1 MKLRSLSACALVSLS
16 VLSLVGCSAREDEDE
31 DGVESTEQA
40 IVGGVE
46 ARPGAWPG
54 TVALYKGGSRPSCG
68 GTLVAREW
76 VLTAAHCV
84 TAGSATGGVT
94 RVVIDRHRLSSTVG
108 ETRTVT
114 RAIRHPAF
122 NRSTLDNDIAL
133 LRLSS
138 PSTAPTAA
146 LIGSAQVDAVAVNA
160 STTAVGWGATSQGG
174 SGSDVLRQVS
184 VPVIAN
190 ATCRTMPQ
198 YGRVTANMICAGY
211 RQGTMDACQGDSG
224 GPLFIKIGEKFFEVG
239 LTSWGIGCARPNAP
253 GVYTRVSNYLRWLYD
268 QTDGAVGEVPGP
280 PPEEVPVIVE
290 APVEEASAGW

>member
-1 MKLRSLSACALVSLS
+1 MKLQFLLAHALAIPFLATS
-16 VLSLVGCSAREDEDE
+16 VVGCAGRDDDDADFASE
-31 DGVESTEQA
+31 EQA

-46 ARPGAWPG
+46 ARPGAWSG

-68 GTLVAREW
+68 GTLVAPEW
-76 VLTAAHCV
+76 VLTAGHCV
-84 TAGSATGGVT
+84 TTGSVTGGFT

-108 ETRTVT
+108 ETRTVS

-133 LRLSS
+133 LRLTT
-138 PSTAPTAA
+138 PSLAPTAT
-146 LIGSAQVDAVAVNA
+146 LIHSSQLDAIVANA

-184 VPVIAN
+184 VPVIPN

-198 YGRVTANMICAGY
+198 YGRVTGNMICAGY

-224 GPLFIKIGEKFFEVG
+224 GPLFIPIAGKFVEIG

-253 GVYTRVSNYLRWLYD
+253 GVYTRLSNYLEWLH
-268 QTDGAVGEVPGP
+268 QTTDGAVGEGP
-280 PPEEVPVIVE
+280 TISKAQETLPEVVE
-290 APVEEASAGW
+290 AGDPG